1 MRRATHS
8 SSIAATCV
16 LAASTLLVFAAGSS
30 ALAGGLEVDR
40 SVIVAGGGTSSGGN
54 FSISGSMAQV
64 DADPLQPSS
73 GGVYT
78 VTGGFWPGF
87 APVIQND
94 QLLKDGFE
102 GP

>member
-1 MRRATHS
+1 MRRDNHLFRIAT
-8 SSIAATCV
+8 
-16 LAASTLLVFAAGSS
+16 LAAASVFALAAGAS
-30 ALAGGLEVDR
+30 AA
-40 SVIVAGGGTSSGGN
+40 AGGGLQVDKSVIAAGGGSSSGGN

-73 GGVYT
+73 GGIYAI
-78 VTGGFWPGF
+78 TGGFWPGF
-87 APVIQND
+87 APVMQND